1 MKIKIKVI
9 PGASKEGVEW
19 FGDMLKVKVRT
30 APEKGRANV
39 AVENLLATHLG
50 LASSAVNVVAG
61 FTQAFKTIE
70 IAGMDDEGL
79 RNKIS

>member
-30 APEKGRANV
+30 APEKGRANT
-39 AVENLLATHLG
+39 AVENLLATRLD
-50 LASSAVNVVAG
+50 LPKSAVNVVNG
-61 FTQAFKTIE
+61 FTQSFKTIE
-70 IAGMDDEGL
+70 ITGMDDESL
-79 RNKIS
+79 RKKIL